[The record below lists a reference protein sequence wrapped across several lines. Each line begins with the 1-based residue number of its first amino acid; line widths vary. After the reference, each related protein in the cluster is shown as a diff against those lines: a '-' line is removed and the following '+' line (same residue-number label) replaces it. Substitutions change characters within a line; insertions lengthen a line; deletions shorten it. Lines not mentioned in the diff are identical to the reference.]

1 MLNDRE
7 KKSMFIISMISIVFA
22 MVIAVPWGVK
32 DVLTAE
38 IVVKV
43 WVLPLLGL
51 VLYLLNLNSK
61 YRNYRP
67 SVRYTTV
74 TSYFPLFTI
83 AFASLANALLM
94 LVRSTRPFAS
104 NMSWLWMVIFVAGLF
119 VAVGLLTHFFYKA
132 VIVFSKN
139 ESMLIDALLAVL
151 YLGVLFLT
159 SSIAN
164 RYHGL
169 EVAFENTS
177 VLLIITP
184 IVLGL
189 LIAAVQ
195 VLSLVRL
202 YISNPE
208 YSVESKK
215 ALIEEFMAL
224 HKREYDYAENHLL
237 KSLYTYSKEQL
248 GIEDIK
254 PETLAQLEEEK
265 ASLEAKLAELEE
277 KLSEET
283 ESEEEQLNREQ
294 LLDLQERLA
303 QLQVVLGEVQVQC
316 LSQENALKEQKN
328 EVEEEVAHLEEE
340 RKALE
345 EEKSSLEEERKA
357 LEEEKSS
364 LEEARKALEEEKSS
378 LEEERKALEEEKSSL
393 EEEQASFQKEKDE
406 YVPQVVEVPVPQVVV
421 APKPEPKPKPA
432 KVFVPSFEELIGF
445 VKAQGNDINV
455 VSNAKNTQHKFMIG
469 KKPFLIMQKTN
480 SDYRLVFLAKR
491 NYAMSLINKLPG
503 AVSKPTSPKGENW
516 FKIVNKGELDANLV
530 QQAIA
535 KSYEF
540 LANPE
545 PKPEPKVLKPTF
557 NKLVKY
563 AGSLPDKEI
572 RQVANAKG
580 NLVKFYLGKKLFLV
594 AQSTSSDYRITF
606 CSTPEQ
612 AYNLIVK
619 YPGTVVKAT
628 SPKGEEWFKFTNKGE
643 FDEKEIKAMIKLAAK
658 YIEDQVAEELRI
670 KEEQKAE
677 ARRLKEEERARQKA
691 EREAI
696 KLAEKEAARARKEAE
711 KAEQS
716 ENGEEKA
723 A

>member
-1 MLNDRE
+1 MLKRKTAKSKRRKEINIMLNDRE

-265 ASLEAKLAELEE
+265 ASLEAKIAELEE

-328 EVEEEVAHLEEE
+328 EVEEEVAHLEE
-340 RKALE
+340 
-345 EEKSSLEEERKA
+345 
-357 LEEEKSS
+357 
-364 LEEARKALEEEKSS
+364 
-378 LEEERKALEEEKSSL
+378 
-393 EEEQASFQKEKDE
+393 
-406 YVPQVVEVPVPQVVV
+406 
-421 APKPEPKPKPA
+421 
-432 KVFVPSFEELIGF
+432 
-445 VKAQGNDINV
+445 
-455 VSNAKNTQHKFMIG
+455 
-469 KKPFLIMQKTN
+469 
-480 SDYRLVFLAKR
+480 
-491 NYAMSLINKLPG
+491 
-503 AVSKPTSPKGENW
+503 
-516 FKIVNKGELDANLV
+516 
-530 QQAIA
+530 
-535 KSYEF
+535 
-540 LANPE
+540 
-545 PKPEPKVLKPTF
+545 
-557 NKLVKY
+557 
-563 AGSLPDKEI
+563 
-572 RQVANAKG
+572 
-580 NLVKFYLGKKLFLV
+580 
-594 AQSTSSDYRITF
+594 
-606 CSTPEQ
+606 
-612 AYNLIVK
+612 
-619 YPGTVVKAT
+619 
-628 SPKGEEWFKFTNKGE
+628 
-643 FDEKEIKAMIKLAAK
+643 
-658 YIEDQVAEELRI
+658 
-670 KEEQKAE
+670 
-677 ARRLKEEERARQKA
+677 
-691 EREAI
+691 
-696 KLAEKEAARARKEAE
+696 
-711 KAEQS
+711 
-716 ENGEEKA
+716 
-723 A
+723 

>member
-22 MVIAVPWGVK
+22 MVIVVPWGVK

-265 ASLEAKLAELEE
+265 TSLEAKLAELEE

-345 EEKSSLEEERKA
+345 EEKSSLEEERKE

-364 LEEARKALEEEKSS
+364 LEEA
-378 LEEERKALEEEKSSL
+378 RKALEEEKSSL

-658 YIEDQVAEELRI
+658 YIEDQVSEELRI

>member
-283 ESEEEQLNREQ
+283 ESDEEQLNREQ

-328 EVEEEVAHLEEE
+328 EVEEEVAH
-340 RKALE
+340 
-345 EEKSSLEEERKA
+345 
-357 LEEEKSS
+357 
-364 LEEARKALEEEKSS
+364 

-643 FDEKEIKAMIKLAAK
+643 FDEKEIKTMIKLAAK